1 MTEYVRRSANDSH
14 DQDAAALRDAA
25 NGPVDSPDFRMPV
38 SPRRRRTLTESRR
51 VRRAAARPSASPT
64 ALIEAQL
71 SPQGEP
77 VLGLY
82 LHIAYHR
89 VMASFGR
96 KVGHG
101 EVTPAIIGVIAMLAE
116 RPGISQA
123 KLARLIGLE
132 RATIGTTVA
141 RAIAAGFV
149 VRDDAHGDAR
159 SYALS
164 LSPRGERMLRT
175 LRRRIAAHEAAAG
188 VNLSAGERVALRAL
202 LRKLVYG

>member
-1 MTEYVRRSANDSH
+1 MTRA
-14 DQDAAALRDAA
+14 DAHAPPPAA
-25 NGPVDSPDFRMPV
+25 V
-38 SPRRRRTLTESRR
+38 
-51 VRRAAARPSASPT
+51 
-64 ALIEAQL
+64 IEAQL
-71 SPQGEP
+71 SPDGEP

-89 VMASFGR
+89 VMSTFGR

-101 EVTPAIIGVIAMLAE
+101 QVSPAVIGVIAMLAE

-123 KLARLIGLE
+123 RLARLMGQE

-141 RAIAAGFV
+141 RAIDAGFV
-149 VRDDAHGDAR
+149 VRTDAHGDAR

-175 LRRRIAAHEAAAG
+175 LRRRIAEHEKAAG
-188 VNLSAGERVALRAL
+188 RPLTASERRTLRTL
-202 LRKLVYG
+202 LHKLVYG

>member
-1 MTEYVRRSANDSH
+1 V
-14 DQDAAALRDAA
+14 
-25 NGPVDSPDFRMPV
+25 
-38 SPRRRRTLTESRR
+38 
-51 VRRAAARPSASPT
+51 
-64 ALIEAQL
+64 IEGQL
-71 SPQGEP
+71 SPGGEP

-89 VMASFGR
+89 VMSTFSR

-101 EVTPAIIGVIAMLAE
+101 QVTPAVIGVIAMLAE

-123 KLARLIGLE
+123 RLARLMGQE

-141 RAIAAGFV
+141 RAIDAGFV
-149 VRDDAHGDAR
+149 VREDARGDAR

-175 LRRRIAAHEAAAG
+175 LRQRIAEHERAAG
-188 VNLSAGERVALRAL
+188 LHLTASERRTLRAL
-202 LRKLVYG
+202 LHKLVYGLRHL

>member
-1 MTEYVRRSANDSH
+1 MTRA
-14 DQDAAALRDAA
+14 DAHAPPPAA
-25 NGPVDSPDFRMPV
+25 VIV
-38 SPRRRRTLTESRR
+38 
-51 VRRAAARPSASPT
+51 
-64 ALIEAQL
+64 AQL
-71 SPQGEP
+71 SPDGEP

-89 VMASFGR
+89 VMSTFGR

-101 EVTPAIIGVIAMLAE
+101 QVSPAVIGVIAMLAE

-123 KLARLIGLE
+123 RLARLMGQE

-141 RAIAAGFV
+141 RAIDAGFV
-149 VRDDAHGDAR
+149 VRTDAHADAR

-175 LRRRIAAHEAAAG
+175 LRRRIAEHEKAAG
-188 VNLSAGERVALRAL
+188 RHLTASERRTLRTL
-202 LRKLVYG
+202 LHKLVYG